1 MLPKEKGEGLTT
13 QLIVE
18 SQKITQMS
26 PPPFLGF
33 GSRAQIYTG
42 SPLGYLSNKCLPFGL
57 VPFPVAIGL
66 FFRVNPILC
75 NAREIVRALIS
86 PDHNSAIWA

>member
-13 QLIVE
+13 KLIVE

-42 SPLGYLSNKCLPFGL
+42 SPLGIVIDPNTLTL
-57 VPFPVAIGL
+57 VVKYFLVTLTG
-66 FFRVNPILC
+66 
-75 NAREIVRALIS
+75 RA
-86 PDHNSAIWA
+86 

>member
-18 SQKITQMS
+18 SQKKITQMS
-26 PPPFLGF
+26 PPPFLGV

-42 SPLGYLSNKCLPFGL
+42 SPLGSWVLYRPGSY
-57 VPFPVAIGL
+57 
-66 FFRVNPILC
+66 
-75 NAREIVRALIS
+75 EIKLETGRADNES
-86 PDHNSAIWA
+86 M

>member
-42 SPLGYLSNKCLPFGL
+42 SPLGRSLFL
-57 VPFPVAIGL
+57 VEIPVAAS
-66 FFRVNPILC
+66 F
-75 NAREIVRALIS
+75 
-86 PDHNSAIWA
+86 

>member
-33 GSRAQIYTG
+33 GDRAQIYRG
-42 SPLGYLSNKCLPFGL
+42 FPLGKFIHL
-57 VPFPVAIGL
+57 VVMISCW
-66 FFRVNPILC
+66 LC
-75 NAREIVRALIS
+75 
-86 PDHNSAIWA
+86 H